1 MKKIFF
7 HFLLVFVLF
16 ISFTQKSFA
25 WVYPEHRQIALLAIQ
40 NLSPEYRALLDQY
53 WSIARTGFSKRL
65 TESVIDTLQGVK
77 PTQLDYASWA
87 AIAGDHSC
95 SPVDMLNSVLYSE
108 WILKVADIAAQL
120 KVDLARAKNRAE
132 EINAIR
138 NSDIRLQRADLA
150 YATRAG
156 SNNVHFLLARPNVN
170 TELKEYMKACLSQ
183 GSPLNALGAYSWFHI
198 SAIEKAARYAS
209 ESLSPQE
216 KSALMLSALA
226 DEAFALHFLEDAY
239 AAGHIA
245 GTWGDVSIR
254 KGTHDYYNEKGLEVV
269 SWDGKRMVMKGD
281 AFMRAEDAIV
291 AAYNVRIS
299 LEQFIDAASGKLHI
313 NYQTDPMSLM
323 NTPDS
328 FNVCKNN
335 FMPPRQADI
344 MLLAPVLIKTPVPGL
359 ATGAGEFP
367 RFRSEMG
374 TFIGVSSALDGSSLS
389 GGFGTTQTHPGFVGG
404 IEANLRFGFGME
416 GVLNEA
422 GDGLVFIQFGWK
434 LDGASSMQIANN
446 LQNYANSITAAIP
459 GRSAYNLRMR
469 LPFWL
474 IPGDLVVLGPIMYL
488 ISPKAAASMA
498 VAAGNGGLIP
508 WQSGIA
514 TSIGRFQFVLGR
526 EIGISLYGL
535 SKTKDAMVIPVN
547 NGTSAVLVDYKS
559 TLLDFPF
566 LEYMPFNRS
575 FSQWQSSSMLVQL
588 SVGVDIPYG
597 ATVVQQPGMPVLPVP
612 ALKSIWQI
620 GIRIIFDWRHY
631 L

>member
-1 MKKIFF
+1 MKKIL
-7 HFLLVFVLF
+7 FLPAFAVILFV
-16 ISFTQKSFA
+16 SSTQKSFA

-53 WSIARTGFSKRL
+53 WNIARTGFEKRL
-65 TESVIDTLQGVK
+65 TESVIDTLQGIK
-77 PTQLDYASWA
+77 PTQLDYASWSG
-87 AIAGDHSC
+87 IAGDHSC
-95 SPVDMLNSVLYSE
+95 SPEDMLKSVLYSE

-120 KVDLARAKNRAE
+120 KVDLAKAKNRAE

-138 NSDIRLQRADLA
+138 DSDIKLQRADLE

-156 SNNVHFLLARPNVN
+156 ANNVHFLLARPNVD
-170 TELKEYMKACLSQ
+170 TELMEYLKACLSK

-209 ESLSPQE
+209 ESLSPRE
-216 KSALMLSALA
+216 KSTLMLSALA

-254 KGTHDYYNEKGLEVV
+254 KGTHDYYNEKGLGVV
-269 SWDGKRMVMKGD
+269 SWDGKRKVLKGD
-281 AFMRAEDAIV
+281 AFMRPEDAAV

-299 LEQFIDAASGKLHI
+299 IEQFLDAASGKLSI
-313 NYQTDPMSLM
+313 DYKTDSISLR

-328 FNVCKNN
+328 FNVCKNIL
-335 FMPPRQADI
+335 MPPRKADI
-344 MLLAPVLIKTPVPGL
+344 TLLEPVLVKTPVPGL

-374 TFIGVSSALDGSSLS
+374 TFIGISSSLNGSTLS
-389 GGFGTTQTHPGFVGG
+389 GGFGADQTQSGAVGG
-404 IEANLRFGFGME
+404 IEANLRIGFGME

-422 GDGLVFIQFGWK
+422 GDGLVFLQFGWK
-434 LDGASSMQIANN
+434 LNGASTHAVRHFRLSRTIA
-446 LQNYANSITAAIP
+446 IRFTAAIP
-459 GRSAYNLRMR
+459 GRSAYNLRLR

-474 IPGDLVVLGPIMYL
+474 IPGDLIILGPIMYL
-488 ISPKAAASMA
+488 INPKTAASMA

-526 EIGISLYGL
+526 EIGVSLYGL
-535 SKTKDAMVIPVN
+535 SKTKDADRLYQIKQF
-547 NGTSAVLVDYKS
+547 TSL
-559 TLLDFPF
+559 
-566 LEYMPFNRS
+566 
-575 FSQWQSSSMLVQL
+575 
-588 SVGVDIPYG
+588 
-597 ATVVQQPGMPVLPVP
+597 
-612 ALKSIWQI
+612 
-620 GIRIIFDWRHY
+620 H
-631 L
+631 

>member
-1 MKKIFF
+1 MKKILFP
-7 HFLLVFVLF
+7 LSLVLILFV
-16 ISFTQKSFA
+16 SSAQKSFA

-53 WSIARTGFSKRL
+53 WNVARTGFSKRL

-77 PTQLDYASWA
+77 PEQLDYASWA

-95 SPVDMLNSVLYSE
+95 SPADMLNAVLYSE

-120 KVDLARAKNRAE
+120 KVDLAKAKNRAE

-138 NSDIRLQRADLA
+138 NSDIRLQRADLE

-156 SNNVHFLLARPNVN
+156 ANNVHFLLARPNVD
-170 TELKEYMKACLSQ
+170 TELKEYLKACLSQ

-209 ESLSPQE
+209 ESLNPQD

-269 SWDGKRMVMKGD
+269 SWDGKRKILKGD
-281 AFMRAEDAIV
+281 AFMRPEDAAV
-291 AAYNVRIS
+291 AAFNVRIS
-299 LEQFIDAASGKLHI
+299 IEQFLDAASGKLPI
-313 NYQTDPMSLM
+313 DYQADPLSLK

-328 FNVCKNN
+328 FNVCKNTV
-335 FMPPRQADI
+335 MPPRKADI
-344 MLLAPVLIKTPVPGL
+344 TLLAPVLIKTPVPGL

-374 TFIGVSSALDGSSLS
+374 TFIGISSSLNTYSLS
-389 GGFGTTQTHPGFVGG
+389 GGFGADQTQPGAVGG
-404 IEANLRFGFGME
+404 IEANLRFGFGMD

-422 GDGLVFIQFGWK
+422 GDGLVFLQFGWK
-434 LDGASSMQIANN
+434 LNGASTMQSGISNI
-446 LQNYANSITAAIP
+446 QNSTNSLTAAIP
-459 GRSAYNLRMR
+459 GRSAYNLRLR

-474 IPGDLVVLGPIMYL
+474 IPGDLIILGPIMYL
-488 ISPKAAASMA
+488 ISPKAATSMA
-498 VAAGNGGLIP
+498 VTAGNGGLIP

-526 EIGISLYGL
+526 EIGLSFYGL
-535 SKTKDAMVIPVN
+535 SKTKDAILIPVKN
-547 NGTSAVLVDYKS
+547 STSSAVLVDYKS
-559 TLLDFPF
+559 TLFDFPF
-566 LEYMPFNRS
+566 LEYMPFKRS
-575 FSQWQSSSMLVQL
+575 FSQLQSSSMLVQF

-597 ATVVQQPGMPVLPVP
+597 ATVVEPVSAPVP
-612 ALKSIWQI
+612 QLKSVWQI
-620 GIRIIFDWRHY
+620 GMRIIFDWRHY